1 MNKPSAESY
10 RWIRPCTKVWLILM
24 ALTLVTL
31 AIGQLGLEGMPVV
44 AFLMLMT
51 FIKGQMVADYFMGLK
66 RVAWRWRIIVLLYM
80 IIVCT
85 LISFAYYLSLGSV

>member
-31 AIGQLGLEGMPVV
+31 TIGELGLSGMPVI
-44 AFLMLMT
+44 AFLMTMT
-51 FIKGQMVADYFMGLK
+51 FIKGRMVADYFMGLK
-66 RVAWRWRIIVLLYM
+66 MVAWRWRIIVLLYLV
-80 IIVCT
+80 IVCT
-85 LISFAYYLSLGSV
+85 LIAIAYYLSLGSQ

>member
-1 MNKPSAESY
+1 MTQSEQS
-10 RWIRPCTKVWLILM
+10 RRMIRPCTRVWLVLM
-24 ALTLVTL
+24 MLTLVTL
-31 AIGQLGLEGMPVV
+31 AIGQLGLQGMPIVG
-44 AFLMLMT
+44 FLMLMT

-85 LISFAYYLSLGSV
+85 LICTAYYISIG